1 MRAGTGERG
10 AGSGDWGPG
19 TRDQEK
25 TCALQPARPESRPGP
40 RPPVPGPRSHSGFSL
55 LEVIAAM
62 LLLAIVFTALMQVA
76 GGAIRLTQNAAAHSE
91 AAMWARSLLDSAYVG
106 EPIRPG
112 SSAGQFNAKYRWR
125 LNVTPWNLAGIAPP
139 GASLQ
144 LYRLD
149 LDVRWGPPG
158 HPRSAHFRTLRLGGP
173 LRSGA
178 ASAAQGAP

>member
-1 MRAGTGERG
+1 MRAGNGKRG
-10 AGSGDWGPG
+10 LG

-25 TCALQPARPESRPGP
+25 TCVPQPARPEGRPGSLS
-40 RPPVPGPRSHSGFSL
+40 PVSSPRSHRGFSL

-62 LLLAIVFTALMQVA
+62 MLLAIIFTALMHVA

-125 LNVTPWNLAGIAPP
+125 LNVTPWNQAGIAPP

-149 LDVRWGPPG
+149 LDVLWGPPG

-173 LRSGA
+173 LRPGA

>member
-1 MRAGTGERG
+1 MRLGGGKRG
-10 AGSGDWGPG
+10 LG
-19 TRDQEK
+19 TRGQRK
-25 TCALQPARPESRPGP
+25 VCVPQPARPEGRPGSLF
-40 RPPVPGPRSHSGFSL
+40 PVSSPRSHRGFSL

-62 LLLAIVFTALMQVA
+62 MLLAIVFTALMHVA

-125 LNVTPWNLAGIAPP
+125 LNVTPWSQAGIAPP

-149 LDVRWGPPG
+149 LDVLWGPPG

-173 LRSGA
+173 PRPGA